1 MNVCLSM
8 ILGLV
13 LVTLLGCAAQSGSDS
28 VAEKNENRAL
38 PGAMHG
44 AHETNTPTSE
54 PPGSGLTKP
63 N

>member
-1 MNVCLSM
+1 MKFCPSL
-8 ILGLV
+8 ITGLL
-13 LVTLLGCAAQSGSDS
+13 LVTLLGCTHSKFDS
-28 VAEKNENRAL
+28 VTEKNQTRGV

-54 PPGSGLTKP
+54 PPGSGLTKA

>member
-1 MNVCLSM
+1 MKVYISM
-8 ILGLV
+8 IMGFIF
-13 LVTLLGCAAQSGSDS
+13 VTLLGCATQSRSDS
-28 VAEKNENRAL
+28 VAEKNENRVL